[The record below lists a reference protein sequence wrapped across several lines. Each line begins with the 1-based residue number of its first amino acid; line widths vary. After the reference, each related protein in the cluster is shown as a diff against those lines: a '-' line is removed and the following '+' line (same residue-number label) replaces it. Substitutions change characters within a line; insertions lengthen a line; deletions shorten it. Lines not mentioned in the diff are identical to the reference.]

1 MRACCLD
8 HKATWVEMLPLVE
21 FAYNNSYQMTIQMAP
36 YEALYGRRCRSPLHW
51 DEIRERDVL
60 SRSLGPELT
69 QKMID
74 DVQLIRQR
82 IKQAQDRQKSYADHR
97 RRDLEFN
104 VGEFVFVKVAPFKH
118 LMRFGKKGKLAPRFI
133 SPYEILERVGK
144 VAYRLALPASMDRI
158 HDVFHVSSLRKCL
171 GDHSQVVN
179 TEDIKLSEDLSYE
192 EKPIQILDRRIK
204 QLRNR

>member
-1 MRACCLD
+1 M
-8 HKATWVEMLPLVE
+8 
-21 FAYNNSYQMTIQMAP
+21 
-36 YEALYGRRCRSPLHW
+36 
-51 DEIRERDVL
+51 
-60 SRSLGPELT
+60 
-69 QKMID
+69 
-74 DVQLIRQR
+74 
-82 IKQAQDRQKSYADHR
+82 
-97 RRDLEFN
+97 EFN

-133 SPYEILERVGK
+133 GPYEILERVGK

-204 QLRNR
+204 QLRNRQIPLVKVLWTNQKTEEATWEMEQTMKEKHPGLFL